1 MKPRVDVDVD
11 VSSIV
16 FVVYSQR
23 NESDVNE
30 ENTVN
35 WQRSAAVNTKTSIAD
50 TSSIRQLH

>member
-11 VSSIV
+11 VLSIV
-16 FVVYSQR
+16 FVVCSQR

-35 WQRSAAVNTKTSIAD
+35 WQRSATKTSIAG
-50 TSSIRQLH
+50 TSSIHQLH